1 LRLLHAVALFT
12 ALCTTLPSC
21 AVNPKFDV
29 AGIDPSLTPH
39 VASEQAATA
48 LGTRILWAGVIVNSV
63 NLAQATQLEVLSYP
77 LNKQQKPEVT
87 EPPTGRFL
95 IYQSGYLETGEYRK
109 DRWVTVIG
117 KIERSTS
124 GRVGDFSYTYPVV
137 TPEDIF
143 LWPEGG
149 GDNKVHF
156 GIGVGIGIT
165 R

>member
-1 LRLLHAVALFT
+1 MQTRRSALLNLAL
-12 ALCTTLPSC
+12 TTMLLGC
-21 AVNPKFDV
+21 ASGPKFNSTGTDL
-29 AGIDPSLTPH
+29 SLTPQ
-39 VASEQAATA
+39 VASEQATTV
-48 LGTRILWAGVIVNSV
+48 LGTRIVWAGVIVNST
-63 NLAQATQLEVLSYP
+63 NLEQATQLEILSYP
-77 LNKQQKPEVT
+77 LNNQQKPNLST
-87 EPPTGRFL
+87 PPTGRFL
-95 IYQSGYLETGEYRK
+95 IHKSGFLETGEYRK
-109 DRWVTVIG
+109 DRSVTVIG

-149 GDNKVHF
+149 GDSKVHF